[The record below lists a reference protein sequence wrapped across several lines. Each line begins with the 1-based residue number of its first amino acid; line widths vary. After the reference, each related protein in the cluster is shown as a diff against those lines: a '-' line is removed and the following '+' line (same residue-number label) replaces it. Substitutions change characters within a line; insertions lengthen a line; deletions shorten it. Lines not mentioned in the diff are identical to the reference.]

1 MSARDQSPLLY
12 FSAYAALYI
21 VWGST
26 YLAIRFTVETIPP
39 FFSGALR
46 FLLAGG
52 ALMVWCLFKEK
63 ERPTLK
69 GSFEALKVAA
79 LMLLGGYGGVVW
91 AEQTVP
97 SSLAALII
105 SVEPLWI
112 VILDWLFF
120 HSRKPSPA
128 ETLGIALGFGG
139 TVFLVL
145 SQSGYSVSLEDG
157 QTIGMIVLMVSTFSW
172 SLGALCSRK
181 APIAKSGALASGM
194 QMTAGGILLL
204 ILSAAA
210 GEPSRLALEAFSLK
224 SVLSLAYL
232 IVFGSLIGYTAFI
245 WLLKVDRASRVVTH
259 TFVNPIVA
267 IILGW
272 SLGDETLSSPMLI
285 ASVFI
290 IISVVI
296 IIRQGL
302 DEVETPVGD
311 QA

>member
-46 FLLAGG
+46 FFLAGG
-52 ALMVWCLFKEK
+52 ALMLWCLFKGK

-69 GSFEALKVAA
+69 GTIEAFKVAT
-79 LMLLGGYGGVVW
+79 LMLLGGYGTVVW

-105 SVEPLWI
+105 SIEPLWI
-112 VILDWLFF
+112 VILDWLLFN
-120 HSRKPSPA
+120 SRRPSTA
-128 ETLGIALGFGG
+128 EALGVVLGFSG
-139 TVFLVL
+139 TVFLIL
-145 SQSGYSVSLEDG
+145 SQSGYSISLENG
-157 QTIGMIVLMVSTFSW
+157 QSIAMFALMASTFCW
-172 SLGALCSRK
+172 SLGALYSRR

-194 QMTAGGILLL
+194 QMAAGGFLLL
-204 ILSAAA
+204 LASIAA

-232 IVFGSLIGYTAFI
+232 VIFGSLIGYTAFI

-272 SLGDETLSSPMLI
+272 SLGDEAVSMPMLA
-285 ASVFI
+285 ASAVI
-290 IISVVI
+290 ILSVVI

-302 DEVETPVGD
+302 DEDKTPIGD
-311 QA
+311 V